1 MIPYFFDQTPQLL
14 FYSLF
19 ILVQL
24 LIEGGVYFVGRLLDG
39 NNGSI
44 RYMRAI
50 QLGLIDADSNM
61 HSLSVLLSAVEMSLR
76 TQTGLEIAQ

>member
-1 MIPYFFDQTPQLL
+1 MIPYFFDQAPQLL

-24 LIEGGVYFVGRLLDG
+24 LIESGVYFVGRLLDG
-39 NNGSI
+39 NDGSI

-50 QLGLIDADSNM
+50 QLGLIDAGSSM

>member
-39 NNGSI
+39 NDG
-44 RYMRAI
+44 
-50 QLGLIDADSNM
+50 
-61 HSLSVLLSAVEMSLR
+61 
-76 TQTGLEIAQ
+76 